1 MSRGTSLS
9 GLDVDVS
16 IGRTDIT
23 VDKITLDIED
33 NSKAAKSRGVN
44 SGYLKGAIGAKGS
57 IELNT
62 ENFNRLGD
70 EAKRAGSWR
79 DLPPFDFMMYAKTN
93 LTLKVEAFDCYLRI
107 TNLMDVDGK
116 EGGDGMMHK
125 LDYEVCGREF
135 VKINGT
141 PILSRA
147 DIEHLTRGN
156 G

>member
-16 IGRTDIT
+16 IGQTDIT
-23 VDKITLDIED
+23 VDKITLDVED

-44 SGYLKGAIGAKGS
+44 SGWLKGSINAKGS

-62 ENFNRLGD
+62 ENFNHLSE
-70 EAKRAGSWR
+70 EAGRAGSWR
-79 DLPPFDFMMYAKTN
+79 ELPPFDFMMYAKTN
-93 LTLKVEAFDCYLRI
+93 LTLKVEAFGCYLKI
-107 TNLMDVDGK
+107 TNLMDIDGK

-125 LDYEVCGREF
+125 LDYEVCGRDF

-141 PILSRA
+141 PILSQD
-147 DIEHLTRGN
+147 DIKHLTRGD
-156 G
+156 